1 MIRLGDFSLVFSG
14 DAGSLGADSWNWG
27 FLEDGAFSSQRA
39 VGGAGGGGELGVV
52 VVESG
57 VSDFSGA

>member
-27 FLEDGAFSSQRA
+27 FFEDGAFSSQRA
-39 VGGAGGGGELGVV
+39 VGGAGGELGVV